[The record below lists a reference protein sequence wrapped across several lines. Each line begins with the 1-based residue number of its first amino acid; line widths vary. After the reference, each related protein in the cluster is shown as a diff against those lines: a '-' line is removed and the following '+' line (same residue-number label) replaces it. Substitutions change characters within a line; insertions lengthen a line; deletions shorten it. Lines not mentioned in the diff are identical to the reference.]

1 MIYLCKKLKIK
12 MKGDLFMKAT
22 GIVRPIDELGRV
34 VIPKELRKVFQIKN
48 KDAMEIFVD
57 QDMIILKKYEPACIF
72 CDHTE
77 DVVLFN
83 GKQICKKCIAN
94 LSEALKQL

>member
-1 MIYLCKKLKIK
+1 
-12 MKGDLFMKAT
+12 MKAT

-57 QDMIILKKYEPACIF
+57 QDMIVLKKYEPACIF
-72 CDHTE
+72 CGETDGLILYEGRSVCSNCINLMKEMTKTTE
-77 DVVLFN
+77 
-83 GKQICKKCIAN
+83 
-94 LSEALKQL
+94 E

>member
-1 MIYLCKKLKIK
+1 
-12 MKGDLFMKAT
+12 MKAT

-57 QDMIILKKYEPACIF
+57 DGMIDPKKYEPA
-72 CDHTE
+72 
-77 DVVLFN
+77 
-83 GKQICKKCIAN
+83 
-94 LSEALKQL
+94 